1 MGADHPG
8 DIKYLTSIFTPDMAV
23 VLTVL
28 PVHMADFKN
37 IQAIAA
43 EKSELVKAVKT
54 RGKVFLNSDD
64 KLVAEMARGAKGQI
78 IYFGSKEGANYQFQK
93 ASSTLN
99 GLEFDLLIEGK
110 RDHFKV
116 RLYGEHMI
124 YPIVA
129 AIAVAHEAG
138 ITVQRIKEGL
148 REITP
153 YKGRMNILEGVKDSI
168 IIDDTYNANPRSM
181 IGALEFLS
189 MQKGRKIAL
198 LGNMNELG
206 DFEREG
212 HEMVGRKVA
221 EVADMLV
228 TVGELAKK
236 YIAAEA
242 EKSGLAPE
250 KIISFTD
257 SKEAGKW
264 LKKRLRE
271 GDIILAKGSQNKV
284 RMERA
289 VEEILK
295 NPKEAR
301 KVLVRQSAFWKER
314 V

>member
-1 MGADHPG
+1 
-8 DIKYLTSIFTPDMAV
+8 
-23 VLTVL
+23 
-28 PVHMADFKN
+28 
-37 IQAIAA
+37 
-43 EKSELVKAVKT
+43 
-54 RGKVFLNSDD
+54 
-64 KLVAEMARGAKGQI
+64 
-78 IYFGSKEGANYQFQK
+78 
-93 ASSTLN
+93 
-99 GLEFDLLIEGK
+99 
-110 RDHFKV
+110 
-116 RLYGEHMI
+116 MI